1 MAALLAQGY
10 PDLKQAMVFV
20 PGHALLGWPCQ
31 PNRGSHLEP
40 GGETYLLMEPTGP
53 AQLPMGQLAP
63 TSKTLVDSG
72 QLSVQP
78 VQDEGK

>member
-1 MAALLAQGY
+1 
-10 PDLKQAMVFV
+10 
-20 PGHALLGWPCQ
+20 
-31 PNRGSHLEP
+31 
-40 GGETYLLMEPTGP
+40 MEPTGP

-78 VQDEGK
+78 VQDEEMRQASPWLACLEEDGRPGLR